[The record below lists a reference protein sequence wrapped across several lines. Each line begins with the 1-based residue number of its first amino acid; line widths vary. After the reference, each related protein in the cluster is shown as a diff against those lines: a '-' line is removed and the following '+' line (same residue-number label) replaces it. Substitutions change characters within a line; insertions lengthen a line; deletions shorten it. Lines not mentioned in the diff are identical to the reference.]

1 MVLCD
6 GQFSCDIPMDDNLY
20 DMSACPGVDK
30 FVGEVGYVCIDL
42 ESKLCVNTDGG
53 YACICPPGTS
63 LFNYNISVVLKLV
76 CQTWKY
82 IYIKFITCR

>member
-1 MVLCD
+1 
-6 GQFSCDIPMDDNLY
+6 MDDNLY

-63 LFNYNISVVLKLV
+63 LVNYNTSVVLKLV

-82 IYIKFITCR
+82 IYIRFITCR